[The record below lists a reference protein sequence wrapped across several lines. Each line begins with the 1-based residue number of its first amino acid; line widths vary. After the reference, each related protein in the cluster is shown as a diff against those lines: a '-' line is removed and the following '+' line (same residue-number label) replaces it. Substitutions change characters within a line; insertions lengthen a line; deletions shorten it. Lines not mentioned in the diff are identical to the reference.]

1 VSKSLENYG
10 GGVYGIRYHVTEGD
24 SSTVKGAGTLHGQG
38 IPTSCVLL
46 DGHEGER
53 GVVFPGGG
61 GTDTMDKST
70 PNKEGGGSAGGGGKN
85 MNLDTGEGGGVGP
98 LGGMVG
104 GGGSAGGGGMGAGM
118 GGGKSIGIFTKDLPA
133 YRVYAVPCKVDQ
145 FSVIQVGHE
154 PAIVGTT
161 IGIEFQGNTDGLKL
175 HKCDMNG
182 QTDLKLYVVQRST
195 LASRHK
201 NIARQRLTQVA
212 KD

>member
-1 VSKSLENYG
+1 
-10 GGVYGIRYHVTEGD
+10 
-24 SSTVKGAGTLHGQG
+24 
-38 IPTSCVLL
+38 
-46 DGHEGER
+46 
-53 GVVFPGGG
+53 
-61 GTDTMDKST
+61 
-70 PNKEGGGSAGGGGKN
+70 
-85 MNLDTGEGGGVGP
+85 
-98 LGGMVG
+98 
-104 GGGSAGGGGMGAGM
+104 MGAGM
-118 GGGKSIGIFTKDLPA
+118 GGGKSIGIFSKDLPA

-201 NIARQRLTQVA
+201 NIVQRSTLASRHKNIARQRLTQYA